1 MNRTPTKH
9 QDLLTGAG
17 KEAKNHERICRFMGR
32 YMMKTHPMCEYDFLE
47 CMPRTK
53 TAWIAE
59 QKGRNISYAQA
70 VAYGDL
76 PIGLNK
82 IRVIQGN
89 NNKGII
95 FFDLTDKLLWI
106 QYKPDLFTPENGF
119 RVDEAYQRGQRMDSI
134 DNPKATLFIPTRL
147 CQEVP
152 I

>member
-1 MNRTPTKH
+1 MNRTPTKA

-17 KEAKNHERICRFMGR
+17 KEERNHERICRFMGR
-32 YMMKTHPMCEYDFLE
+32 YMMKTHPMCEYDFIE
-47 CMPRTK
+47 CLPK
-53 TAWIAE
+53 TSKAWIAE
-59 QKGRNISYAQA
+59 QKGRNINYAQA

-82 IRVIQGN
+82 ITMIQRN
-89 NNKGII
+89 HNKGVI

-106 QYKPDLFTPENGF
+106 KYDPQVFTKENGF
-119 RVDEAYQRGQRMDSI
+119 RIDDAYQRGKRPDSI

-152 I
+152 L